1 MSFSPRS
8 RNFNERHLDNDRG
21 TSLRMFSRHSR
32 ISKFSSRPSSWGRSI
47 REMPLSWRVFRVTR
61 KGVFDASNYGQKWSG
76 HDSNLII
83 ISKNPLCP

>member
-8 RNFNERHLDNDRG
+8 RNFSERHLDNDRG

-61 KGVFDASNYGQKWSG
+61 KGFLMHLIMAKNGQVM
-76 HDSNLII
+76 IQI
-83 ISKNPLCP
+83 